1 MTLTSVLLSAALAHT
16 LLGQLSGATSPPPSA
31 APQQEQLADPLGRT
45 TPRATIAAFM
55 RAAGRG
61 DYVSAARYMQV
72 TESQRR
78 NTARLARD
86 LKLLMDRYFSEPVT
100 SISDSPDG
108 ALDDGLPIDR
118 ERVGPLTI
126 GEAKIDIALVQVTD
140 PQSGR
145 VWLISSETLAQI
157 PALRGLVARTWIERA
172 MPQALVRRE
181 LLGMSLAHWI
191 VLRGIARHSLRP
203 ADGSRTA
210 SSFFSPRRISR
221 DPARRRSLDEWYAVI
236 RWPAIIVLT
245 LAIQLSAMRVL
256 GFPLVFRI
264 AYAHVA
270 LVAGVIALTWLV
282 RRILTLGFARAR
294 RAVWGRDS
302 TSTQSLMLL
311 GERLIQVL
319 VLIVA
324 VMAILTIVG
333 VNTKAALA
341 GLGIGGIALA
351 LGAQKT
357 VENLLGGVF
366 LLSDRALAVGDTC
379 SVSNRVGVVEDVTL
393 RSVRIRT
400 MEQTLLSVPAGILAQ
415 SNVEN
420 FATRRKILAKT
431 IVRVRY
437 GTTAEQLGS
446 MLTAIRRL
454 LAENP
459 KIEAESS
466 RARLVD
472 FGDRAV
478 EIELFAYVLTADFVE
493 FLAVREDLLLQVV
506 AIVES
511 SGSGFAQPTQFVY
524 MDRNGG
530 VDGQAR
536 AAVTYDDVR
545 LGQPTDAR
553 RAQLGMVLLES
564 HSERSRAKAE
574 ARNRRRLSFRAE
586 PRSAEARN
594 RIFPV
599 GGPAFGTMR
608 FLASGP
614 RPSARN
620 DDWR

>member
-1 MTLTSVLLSAALAHT
+1 MTLTSVLLSAALAHA
-16 LLGQLSGATSPPPSA
+16 LLGQLSGATSQPPPA

-72 TESQRR
+72 TEGQRR

-126 GEAKIDIALVQVTD
+126 GEAKTDIALVQVTD

-157 PALRGLVARTWIERA
+157 PALGRLVARTWIERA

-181 LLGMSLAHWI
+181 LFGMSLAHWI
-191 VLRGIARHSLRP
+191 VLAASLVIPFVLLMAFGRV
-203 ADGSRTA
+203 AVFLAG
-210 SSFFSPRRISR
+210 RISGDR
-221 DPARRRSLDEWYAVI
+221 ARRRSLEEWYAVI

-264 AYAHVA
+264 GYVHVA

-341 GLGIGGIALA
+341 GIGIGGIALA

-379 SVSNRVGVVEDVTL
+379 SVSNRIGVVEDVTL
-393 RSVRIRT
+393 RSVRLRT

-437 GTTAEQLGS
+437 GTTAEQLRL

-454 LAENP
+454 LAENA

-493 FLAVREDLLLQVV
+493 FLAVREDLLLQVA

-530 VDGQAR
+530 VDSQAR
-536 AAVTYDDVR
+536 EAVTYDDVR
-545 LGQPTDAR
+545 LGQPKDAR
-553 RAQLGMVLLES
+553 PGAVGDGA
-564 HSERSRAKAE
+564 SR
-574 ARNRRRLSFRAE
+574 
-586 PRSAEARN
+586 
-594 RIFPV
+594 
-599 GGPAFGTMR
+599 GP
-608 FLASGP
+608 
-614 RPSARN
+614 
-620 DDWR
+620 

>member
-1 MTLTSVLLSAALAHT
+1 MTLTTVLLSAALAHT
-16 LLGQLSGATSPPPSA
+16 LLGQLSGATSQPPPA

-72 TESQRR
+72 TEGQRR

-126 GEAKIDIALVQVTD
+126 GEAKTDIALVQVTD

-157 PALRGLVARTWIERA
+157 PALGRLVARTWIERA

-191 VLRGIARHSLRP
+191 AFAASLVIPFVLLMALGGVAVFL
-203 ADGSRTA
+203 AG
-210 SSFFSPRRISR
+210 RISR
-221 DPARRRSLDEWYAVI
+221 DPASRRSLDEWYAVI

-245 LAIQLSAMRVL
+245 LAIQLSAMRLL

-264 AYAHVA
+264 GYAHVG
-270 LVAGVIALTWLV
+270 LVAAVIALTWLV
-282 RRILTLGFARAR
+282 RRILTLGFARGR

-324 VMAILTIVG
+324 GMAILTIVG

-341 GLGIGGIALA
+341 GIGIGGIALA

-379 SVSNRVGVVEDVTL
+379 SVSNRIGVVEDVTL
-393 RSVRIRT
+393 RSVRLRT

-437 GTTAEQLGS
+437 GTTAEQLRL

-454 LAENP
+454 LGENP

-493 FLAVREDLLLQVV
+493 FLAVREDLLLQVA

-530 VDGQAR
+530 VDSQAR
-536 AAVTYDDVR
+536 EAVTYDDVR
-545 LGQPTDAR
+545 LGQPKDAR
-553 RAQLGMVLLES
+553 PGAVGDGA
-564 HSERSRAKAE
+564 SR
-574 ARNRRRLSFRAE
+574 
-586 PRSAEARN
+586 
-594 RIFPV
+594 
-599 GGPAFGTMR
+599 GP
-608 FLASGP
+608 
-614 RPSARN
+614 
-620 DDWR
+620 

>member
-1 MTLTSVLLSAALAHT
+1 MSLTSALLSVALAHA
-16 LLGQLSGATSPPPSA
+16 LHGQLPGATSPPPA
-31 APQQEQLADPLGRT
+31 ALQQEQPVDPLGRT

-55 RAAGRG
+55 RAADRD
-61 DYVSAARYMQV
+61 DYVAAARYMQV

-78 NTARLARD
+78 YTRMLARD
-86 LKLLMDRYFSEPVT
+86 MKFLMDRYFSETVT

-126 GEAKIDIALVQVTD
+126 GETKVDISLVRATD
-140 PQSGR
+140 PASGP
-145 VWLISSETLAQI
+145 VWLISSETLARI
-157 PALRGLVARTWIERA
+157 PALRGSVARTWIERA
-172 MPQALVRRE
+172 MPGALVRRE
-181 LLGMSLAHWI
+181 LFGISLAHWI
-191 VLRGIARHSLRP
+191 VLAASLVIPFVLLMALARAVVFLAGRV
-203 ADGSRTA
+203 
-210 SSFFSPRRISR
+210 SR
-221 DPARRRSLDEWYAVI
+221 DPVRRSSLDEWYAVT

-245 LAIQLSAMRVL
+245 LAIQLSAMRML

-264 AYAHVA
+264 GYAHVG
-270 LVAGVIALTWLV
+270 LVAGVVALTWLM
-282 RRILTLGFARAR
+282 RRILRLGFARAR
-294 RAVWGRDS
+294 SAVWGRDS
-302 TSTQSLMLL
+302 TSTQSLMML
-311 GERLIQVL
+311 GERMIQVL
-319 VLIVA
+319 VVVVA

-431 IVRVRY
+431 TLRVRY
-437 GTTAEQLGS
+437 GTTAEQLRTILAG
-446 MLTAIRRL
+446 IRGL
-454 LAENP
+454 LAGNP
-459 KIEAESS
+459 KIEMESS
-466 RARLVD
+466 RVRLVD

-478 EIELFAYVLTADFVE
+478 EIELFAYVLTADFLE
-493 FLAVREDLLLQVV
+493 FLAVRENLLLQVV

-524 MDRNGG
+524 MDSHAGA
-530 VDGQAR
+530 DGQAR
-536 AAVTYDDVR
+536 EPVPYDDVR
-545 LGQPTDAR
+545 LGQR
-553 RAQLGMVLLES
+553 
-564 HSERSRAKAE
+564 
-574 ARNRRRLSFRAE
+574 
-586 PRSAEARN
+586 
-594 RIFPV
+594 
-599 GGPAFGTMR
+599 PADGR
-608 FLASGP
+608 
-614 RPSARN
+614 
-620 DDWR
+620 

>member
-1 MTLTSVLLSAALAHT
+1 MTLTSVLLSVAVAHT
-16 LLGQLSGATSPPPSA
+16 LLGQAPGATSPPPA
-31 APQQEQLADPLGRT
+31 APQQEQLADPIGRT

-78 NTARLARD
+78 NTERLARD
-86 LKLLMDRYFSEPVT
+86 LKFLMDRYFSEAVT
-100 SISDSPDG
+100 SISDSPEG

-126 GEAKIDIALVQVTD
+126 GEAKTDIALVNVTD

-157 PALRGLVARTWIERA
+157 PALRRLVARTWIERA

-181 LLGMSLAHWI
+181 MFGMSLAHWVVFAASL
-191 VLRGIARHSLRP
+191 VLPFVLLMALGGLVAFL
-203 ADGSRTA
+203 A
-210 SSFFSPRRISR
+210 RRIAR
-221 DPARRRSLDEWYAVI
+221 DPARRRSVDESYTVI
-236 RWPAIIVLT
+236 RWPAIVVLT
-245 LAIQLSAMRVL
+245 LAIQLTAMRLL

-264 AYAHVA
+264 AYAHIG
-270 LVAGVIALTWLV
+270 LVAGVVSLTWLV

-311 GERLIQVL
+311 GERMIQVL
-319 VLIVA
+319 VIVVA

-379 SVSNRVGVVEDVTL
+379 SVSNRIGVVEDVTL

-420 FATRRKILAKT
+420 FATRSKILAKT

-446 MLTAIRRL
+446 MLTDIRRL
-454 LAENP
+454 LAGNP
-459 KIEAESS
+459 KIETETS
-466 RARLVD
+466 RVRLVD

-478 EIELFAYVLTADFVE
+478 EIELFAYVLTADFLE

-524 MDRNGG
+524 LDRNGG
-530 VDGQAR
+530 ADGQAR
-536 AAVTYDDVR
+536 EAGAYDDVR
-545 LGQPTDAR
+545 LGQSTDLRPGPVGDGAS
-553 RAQLGMVLLES
+553 ES
-564 HSERSRAKAE
+564 HSERRPTAAGEESHPSR
-574 ARNRRRLSFRAE
+574 
-586 PRSAEARN
+586 
-594 RIFPV
+594 
-599 GGPAFGTMR
+599 
-608 FLASGP
+608 
-614 RPSARN
+614 
-620 DDWR
+620 

>member
-1 MTLTSVLLSAALAHT
+1 MTLTTVLLSVAIAPT
-16 LLGQLSGATSPPPSA
+16 LLGQAPGATSPPPA
-31 APQQEQLADPLGRT
+31 APQQEQLADPIGRT

-78 NTARLARD
+78 NTERLARD
-86 LKLLMDRYFSEPVT
+86 LKFLMDRYFSEAVT
-100 SISDSPDG
+100 SISDSPEG

-126 GEAKIDIALVQVTD
+126 GEAKTDIALVNVTD

-157 PALRGLVARTWIERA
+157 PALRRLVARTWIERA
-172 MPQALVRRE
+172 MPQALVGRE
-181 LLGMSLAHWI
+181 LFGMSLAHWI
-191 VLRGIARHSLRP
+191 VFAASLVIP
-203 ADGSRTA
+203 FVLLMVIGGLVAFLA
-210 SSFFSPRRISR
+210 RRIAR
-221 DPARRRSLDEWYAVI
+221 DPARRHSLDEWYAVI

-245 LAIQLSAMRVL
+245 LAIQLTAMRLL

-264 AYAHVA
+264 GYAHVA

-282 RRILTLGFARAR
+282 RRILTLGFARGR

-324 VMAILTIVG
+324 GMAILTIVG

-379 SVSNRVGVVEDVTL
+379 SVSNRIGVVEDVTL
-393 RSVRIRT
+393 RSVRLRT

-437 GTTAEQLGS
+437 GTTAEQLRL
-446 MLTAIRRL
+446 MLTAIRHL
-454 LAENP
+454 LAESP

-493 FLAVREDLLLQVV
+493 FLAVREDLLLQVA

-530 VDGQAR
+530 VDSQAR
-536 AAVTYDDVR
+536 EAVTYDDVR
-545 LGQPTDAR
+545 LGQPKDAR
-553 RAQLGMVLLES
+553 PG
-564 HSERSRAKAE
+564 
-574 ARNRRRLSFRAE
+574 
-586 PRSAEARN
+586 
-594 RIFPV
+594 PV
-599 GGPAFGTMR
+599 GDGASRGP
-608 FLASGP
+608 
-614 RPSARN
+614 
-620 DDWR
+620 

>member
-1 MTLTSVLLSAALAHT
+1 MTLTTVLLSAALAHT
-16 LLGQLSGATSPPPSA
+16 LLGQLSGATSQPPPA

-72 TESQRR
+72 TEGQRR

-126 GEAKIDIALVQVTD
+126 GEAKTDIALVQVTD

-157 PALRGLVARTWIERA
+157 PALGRLVARTWIERA

-191 VLRGIARHSLRP
+191 AFAASLVIPFVLLMALGGVAVFL
-203 ADGSRTA
+203 AG
-210 SSFFSPRRISR
+210 RISR
-221 DPARRRSLDEWYAVI
+221 DPASRRSLDEWYAVI

-245 LAIQLSAMRVL
+245 LAIQLSAMRLL

-282 RRILTLGFARAR
+282 RRILTLGFARGR

-324 VMAILTIVG
+324 GMAILTIVG

-379 SVSNRVGVVEDVTL
+379 SVSNRIGVVEDVTL
-393 RSVRIRT
+393 RSVRLRT

-437 GTTAEQLGS
+437 GTTAEQLRL

-493 FLAVREDLLLQVV
+493 FLAVREDLLLQVA

-530 VDGQAR
+530 VDSQAR
-536 AAVTYDDVR
+536 EAVTYDDVR
-545 LGQPTDAR
+545 LGQPKDAR
-553 RAQLGMVLLES
+553 PGAVADGA
-564 HSERSRAKAE
+564 SR
-574 ARNRRRLSFRAE
+574 
-586 PRSAEARN
+586 
-594 RIFPV
+594 
-599 GGPAFGTMR
+599 GQ
-608 FLASGP
+608 
-614 RPSARN
+614 
-620 DDWR
+620 

>member
-1 MTLTSVLLSAALAHT
+1 MSLTSALLSVALAHA
-16 LLGQLSGATSPPPSA
+16 LHGQLPGATSPPPA
-31 APQQEQLADPLGRT
+31 ALQQEQPVDPLGRT

-55 RAAGRG
+55 RAADRD
-61 DYVSAARYMQV
+61 DYVAAARYMQV

-78 NTARLARD
+78 YTRMLARD
-86 LKLLMDRYFSEPVT
+86 MKFLMDRYFSETVT

-126 GEAKIDIALVQVTD
+126 GETKVDISLVRATD
-140 PQSGR
+140 PLSGR

-157 PALRGLVARTWIERA
+157 PSLRGSVARTWIERA

-181 LLGMSLAHWI
+181 LFGISLAHWI
-191 VLRGIARHSLRP
+191 VLAASLVIPFVLLMALARAVVFLAGRV
-203 ADGSRTA
+203 
-210 SSFFSPRRISR
+210 SR
-221 DPARRRSLDEWYAVI
+221 DPVRRSSLDEWYAVT

-245 LAIQLSAMRVL
+245 LAIQLSAMRML

-264 AYAHVA
+264 GYAHVG
-270 LVAGVIALTWLV
+270 LVAGVVALTWLM
-282 RRILTLGFARAR
+282 RRILRLGFARAR
-294 RAVWGRDS
+294 SAVWGRDS
-302 TSTQSLMLL
+302 TSTQSLMML
-311 GERLIQVL
+311 GERMIQVL
-319 VLIVA
+319 VVVVA

-431 IVRVRY
+431 TLRVRY
-437 GTTAEQLGS
+437 GTTAEQLRTILAG
-446 MLTAIRRL
+446 IRGL
-454 LAENP
+454 LAGNP
-459 KIEAESS
+459 KVEMESS
-466 RARLVD
+466 RVRLVD

-478 EIELFAYVLTADFVE
+478 EIELFAYVLTADFLE
-493 FLAVREDLLLQVV
+493 FLAVRENLLLQVV

-524 MDRNGG
+524 IDSHAGG
-530 VDGQAR
+530 DGQASEP
-536 AAVTYDDVR
+536 VPYDDVR
-545 LGQPTDAR
+545 LGQR
-553 RAQLGMVLLES
+553 
-564 HSERSRAKAE
+564 
-574 ARNRRRLSFRAE
+574 
-586 PRSAEARN
+586 
-594 RIFPV
+594 
-599 GGPAFGTMR
+599 PADGR
-608 FLASGP
+608 
-614 RPSARN
+614 
-620 DDWR
+620 

>member
-1 MTLTSVLLSAALAHT
+1 MTLTSVLLSVAVAHT
-16 LLGQLSGATSPPPSA
+16 LLGQAPGATSPPPA
-31 APQQEQLADPLGRT
+31 APRQEQLADPIGRT
-45 TPRATIAAFM
+45 TPRATITAFM

-78 NTARLARD
+78 NTERLARD
-86 LKLLMDRYFSEPVT
+86 LKFLMDRYFSEAVT
-100 SISDSPDG
+100 SISDSPEG
-108 ALDDGLPIDR
+108 SLDDGLPIDR

-126 GEAKIDIALVQVTD
+126 GEAKTDIALVNVTD

-145 VWLISSETLAQI
+145 VWLISSETLSQI

-172 MPQALVRRE
+172 MPQPLVRRE
-181 LLGMSLAHWI
+181 LFGMSLAHWI
-191 VLRGIARHSLRP
+191 AFAASFVIPFVLLMALGRVVVFLAERIA
-203 ADGSRTA
+203 G
-210 SSFFSPRRISR
+210 

-245 LAIQLSAMRVL
+245 LAIQLTAMRLL

-264 AYAHVA
+264 GYAHVG

-294 RAVWGRDS
+294 RAVWGSDS

-319 VLIVA
+319 VVVVA

-420 FATRRKILAKT
+420 FATRSKILAKT
-431 IVRVRY
+431 ILRVRY
-437 GTTAEQLGS
+437 GTTAEQLGL
-446 MLTAIRRL
+446 MLTGIRRL
-454 LAENP
+454 MAENP
-459 KIEAESS
+459 KIETETS
-466 RARLVD
+466 RVRLVD

-478 EIELFAYVLTADFVE
+478 EIELFAYVLTVDFLE

-530 VDGQAR
+530 VDGRAR
-536 AAVTYDDVR
+536 ESVTYDDVG
-545 LGQPTDAR
+545 LGQPTDVRPGPLGDGASR
-553 RAQLGMVLLES
+553 R
-564 HSERSRAKAE
+564 
-574 ARNRRRLSFRAE
+574 
-586 PRSAEARN
+586 P
-594 RIFPV
+594 
-599 GGPAFGTMR
+599 
-608 FLASGP
+608 
-614 RPSARN
+614 
-620 DDWR
+620 